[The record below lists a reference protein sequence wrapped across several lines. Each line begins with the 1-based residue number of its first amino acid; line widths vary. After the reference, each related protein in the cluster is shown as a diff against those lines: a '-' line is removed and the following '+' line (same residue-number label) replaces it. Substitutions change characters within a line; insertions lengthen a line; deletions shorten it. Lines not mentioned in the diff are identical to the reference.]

1 MASVGPDDDN
11 GVNDSGESSPMTVIM
26 AMTVMIMVILVILV
40 ILVMLVM
47 LVMMVIMV
55 MNAMVTPDSERR
67 VCPSISKVTRTIERI
82 GGRPGDES
90 LLVFIMMCDEHVVH
104 FIIMM
109 MMYNCTLMLFIS

>member
-26 AMTVMIMVILVILV
+26 AMTVMILV
-40 ILVMLVM
+40 ILVMLV
-47 LVMMVIMV
+47 IMV
-55 MNAMVTPDSERR
+55 MNVMVAPDSERR
-67 VCPSISKVTRTIERI
+67 VCPSISKVARTIERI

-109 MMYNCTLMLFIS
+109 MMHTYVVHFINIATSPSKKTN

>member
-26 AMTVMIMVILVILV
+26 AMTVMILVI
-40 ILVMLVM
+40 
-47 LVMMVIMV
+47 MVIMV
-55 MNAMVTPDSERR
+55 MNVMLAPDSERR
-67 VCPSISKVTRTIERI
+67 VCPSISKVARTIERI

-109 MMYNCTLMLFIS
+109 MMHTYVVHFINIATSPSKKTN

>member
-26 AMTVMIMVILVILV
+26 AMTVMIMVML
-40 ILVMLVM
+40 MLVM
-47 LVMMVIMV
+47 L
-55 MNAMVTPDSERR
+55 APDSERR
-67 VCPSISKVTRTIERI
+67 VCPSISKVARTIERI

-109 MMYNCTLMLFIS
+109 MMHTYVVHFINIATSPSKKTN